1 MFRLF
6 ECCAL
11 SFFERFVLSF
21 SLKIERFVSD
31 SAEIWICGLYM
42 YRLMSD
48 EKQSVAWRAT
58 WVCEKL
64 SEIHP
69 AWFIPLYDDLVYR
82 LSDCKHQGSKRLLL
96 SILYNLPVT
105 APVSVELLNYSL
117 DHMLSLQESIGVQSL
132 SIRMAYRLCKHEPEL
147 LSELKLILEHAN
159 TEFYST
165 GVKTAIRNILKKIK
179 K

>member
-1 MFRLF
+1 MT
-6 ECCAL
+6 
-11 SFFERFVLSF
+11 SS
-21 SLKIERFVSD
+21 
-31 SAEIWICGLYM
+31 
-42 YRLMSD
+42 
-48 EKQSVAWRAT
+48 T
-58 WVCEKL
+58 
-64 SEIHP
+64 
-69 AWFIPLYDDLVYR
+69 VYR
-82 LSDCKHQGSKRLLL
+82 IANIRAPNACCCLY
-96 SILYNLPVT
+96 LYNLPVT

>member
-1 MFRLF
+1 
-6 ECCAL
+6 
-11 SFFERFVLSF
+11 
-21 SLKIERFVSD
+21 
-31 SAEIWICGLYM
+31 
-42 YRLMSD
+42 
-48 EKQSVAWRAT
+48 
-58 WVCEKL
+58 
-64 SEIHP
+64 
-69 AWFIPLYDDLVYR
+69 
-82 LSDCKHQGSKRLLL
+82 LL

>member
-1 MFRLF
+1 MSKLEEFRKALDVPIRNLSVDVLVREICHQPECF
-6 ECCAL
+6 EA
-11 SFFERFVLSF
+11 
-21 SLKIERFVSD
+21 
-31 SAEIWICGLYM
+31 M

-105 APVSVELLNYSL
+105 VPVSVELLNYSL
-117 DHMLSLQESIGVQSL
+117 DICYPCRKASVYNPFPYAWLT
-132 SIRMAYRLCKHEPEL
+132 RLCKHEPEL

>member
-1 MFRLF
+1 MSKSEEFRKALDVPIRNLSVDVLVREICHQPECF
-6 ECCAL
+6 EA
-11 SFFERFVLSF
+11 
-21 SLKIERFVSD
+21 
-31 SAEIWICGLYM
+31 M

-82 LSDCKHQGSKRLLL
+82 LSDCTHQGSKRLLL

-105 APVSVELLNYSL
+105 VPVSVELLNYSL

>member
-1 MFRLF
+1 
-6 ECCAL
+6 
-11 SFFERFVLSF
+11 
-21 SLKIERFVSD
+21 
-31 SAEIWICGLYM
+31 M
-42 YRLMSD
+42 YKR
-48 EKQSVAWRAT
+48 Q
-58 WVCEKL
+58 
-64 SEIHP
+64 
-69 AWFIPLYDDLVYR
+69 
-82 LSDCKHQGSKRLLL
+82 RLLL

>member
-1 MFRLF
+1 MLRSYVSADVGRKTK
-6 ECCAL
+6 CCVAGDMGMRET
-11 SFFERFVLSF
+11 ERN
-21 SLKIERFVSD
+21 
-31 SAEIWICGLYM
+31 
-42 YRLMSD
+42 
-48 EKQSVAWRAT
+48 
-58 WVCEKL
+58 
-64 SEIHP
+64 HP

-105 APVSVELLNYSL
+105 VPVSVELLNYSL